1 MKIKCKKCGDV
12 IDGEF
17 KGRLIWC
24 ACESCAI
31 DETEYYAR
39 IIGEPE
45 DYEKIEEEAD
55 ENNSRSGV

>member
-39 IIGEPE
+39 IIGEQE